1 MTCSLQLVATVI
13 GHDQR
18 VWQAKWN
25 PAAKLLASCSADR
38 SVRLYHYTQK
48 ENAITVDLAAVI
60 ETGHRRSVRS
70 IAWAPSGK
78 SLATASFDST
88 IGIWEPVNGS
98 AGSASTEWE
107 CSSTIEGHE
116 NECKCVS
123 YSTTG
128 TLLATCGR
136 DKSVW
141 IWEVQPDS
149 EYECISVLMEHTQD
163 VKCVAWHPTAEV
175 LVSASYDNTLKLY
188 MDDPADDWYC
198 FATLKGHASTVW
210 CATFS
215 PCGKFLASCSDDGNI
230 IVWRPTNDDDSIV
243 GDWKEVCRFAG
254 HTGPIFSISWAERNP
269 MDKDAVGLLASGGA
283 DGSIYLW
290 VVKPGGTTAE
300 KVACIENAHE
310 ADINS
315 VDWSEG
321 EGGGLYLA
329 SASDDGL
336 VKVWQLQ
343 C

>member
-1 MTCSLQLVATVI
+1 MTYSLRLVSTLA

-38 SVRLYHYTQK
+38 TVRLYQYARK
-48 ENAITVDLAAVI
+48 ESTITLDLATVI
-60 ETGHRRSVRS
+60 DTSHRRSVRS

-78 SLATASFDST
+78 LLATASFDST
-88 IGIWEPVNGS
+88 IGIWEGANGL
-98 AGSASTEWE
+98 AGSVPTEWE

-123 YSTTG
+123 YSSTG

-149 EYECISVLMEHTQD
+149 EFDCISVLMEHTQD

-198 FATLKGHASTVW
+198 FATLKGHTSTVW

-215 PCGKFLASCSDDGNI
+215 PCGKYLASCSDDESI
-230 IVWRPTNDDDSIV
+230 IIWQPTGDDGGLI
-243 GDWKEVCRFAG
+243 GEWKEICRLAG
-254 HTGPIFSISWAERNP
+254 HTGPVFSISWTAAGHIN
-269 MDKDAVGLLASGGA
+269 KDSVTLLASGGT
-283 DGSIYLW
+283 DGSVYLW
-290 VVKPGGTTAE
+290 EIKSGGTIMAE
-300 KVACIENAHE
+300 RVASIEQAHD

-315 VDWSEG
+315 VDWLEMG
-321 EGGGLYLA
+321 DDGLYLA
-329 SASDDGL
+329 SAGDDGL
-336 VKVWQLQ
+336 VKNF
-343 C
+343 